1 MKSILE
7 DFACGNIR
15 PELRPLEH
23 NSEYEKAVTALTE
36 AEAKV
41 RAVLNETDKALLN
54 TLIEAQGAVS
64 HIANTDR
71 FVQGYKLGV
80 RMTTEVFYGKD
91 NV

>member
-7 DFACGNIR
+7 DFACGNIN
-15 PELRPLEH
+15 PELRSLEH

-36 AEAKV
+36 VETKV
-41 RAVLNETDKALLN
+41 RAALSETDRALLDA
-54 TLIEAQGAVS
+54 LIGAQGAVS

-80 RMTTEVFYGKD
+80 LMTTEVYRGKD
-91 NV
+91 DI